1 MIIVDDN
8 RIELLLLQLSN
19 DVAWIK
25 AKLDNVDEIKSSV
38 KDLGDRVDHIE
49 AQNERHE
56 HELKALE
63 HRCDAMEKWTRDN
76 LNDSNKTQRSV
87 FISVGLAVVSAVIS
101 LVFNMI

>member
-1 MIIVDDN
+1 MNDD
-8 RIELLLLQLSN
+8 RMETLLLQLIQDMAYVKS
-19 DVAWIK
+19 
-25 AKLDNVDEIKSSV
+25 KLDNIEEQQFSSRID
-38 KDLGDRVDHIE
+38 KLE
-49 AQNERHE
+49 AMNERHE

-63 HRCDAMEKWTRDN
+63 HRCNAMEKWTRDN